1 MTLKV
6 GILAVQGDVEEHE
19 GAVEAASEELGVEV
33 DTVWVRYPEDVE
45 GLDALILPGGES
57 TTIGRIMER
66 HNLVDPVVEEIES
79 RLPVMGTCAGLVLL
93 AKEVVPQAHPGREVE
108 IEQPCLGVLDVRV
121 VRNAFGRQRESFEVD
136 LEVEGMDESFTA
148 VFIRAPGVEKV
159 LSDDVNV
166 LAEFGDYI
174 VAVEQGNVLATAFHP
189 ELADDPRF
197 HVKLLE
203 KAL

>member
-19 GAVEAASEELGVEV
+19 GAVEAAGEELGVEV

-45 GLDALILPGGES
+45 GLDALIVPGGES

-66 HNLVDPVVEEIES
+66 HDLVDPVVEEIES
-79 RLPVMGTCAGLVLL
+79 GLPVMGTCAGLVLL

-136 LEVEGMDESFTA
+136 LEVEGMDEPFTA

-159 LSDDVNV
+159 LSDDVDV